1 VDFGIYVRKNT
12 TNNAKK
18 QLFGSLKCRKRQLTL
33 LSSYSLLLHFH
44 TPRLDFH
51 NPNVY
56 FHTIQLSA
64 LHYIRQR
71 RLHLYIFITLDTS
84 AVDNANSEI
93 LAALG
98 GWQAILL
105 QTKSV

>member
-1 VDFGIYVRKNT
+1 MYIIGEINKIVFKEKWTI
-12 TNNAKK
+12 
-18 QLFGSLKCRKRQLTL
+18 LTF
-33 LSSYSLLLHFH
+33 STLLLHFH

-51 NPNVY
+51 NPDMY

-98 GWQAILL
+98 RWQAILL